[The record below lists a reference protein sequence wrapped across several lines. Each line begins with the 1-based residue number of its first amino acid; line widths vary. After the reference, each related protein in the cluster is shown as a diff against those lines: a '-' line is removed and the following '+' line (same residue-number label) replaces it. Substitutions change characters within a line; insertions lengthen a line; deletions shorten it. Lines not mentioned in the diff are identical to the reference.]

1 MVRGVGWGS
10 VWDCHIL
17 NIVLLTLPMVRTGG
31 KLFSNQNLFQ
41 LVITL
46 STLVKLIYEKTVII
60 YCLQGGVGWGG
71 VGWGIGGSWLC
82 HNKNPADLPVRLCNI
97 LIIPLHYKLI
107 GSHFS
112 AVPPCK
118 LLCAP

>member
-31 KLFSNQNLFQ
+31 KLFCNQNLFQ

-71 VGWGIGGSWLC
+71 GLE
-82 HNKNPADLPVRLCNI
+82 DLGCVTI
-97 LIIPLHYKLI
+97 KIQLISP
-107 GSHFS
+107 
-112 AVPPCK
+112 
-118 LLCAP
+118 